1 MTFLRD
7 KPFAAVVADLYRNTC
22 CAACLHVC
30 TEQIFV
36 CGACKVTFYC
46 SSACVA
52 RDSMIHAGPEC
63 HALVELDAFGVEGD
77 SQAMRLALRLVRAY
91 YLSRHKFHIKM
102 REKQRASR
110 MQKNLL
116 IPINFI
122 FLPQR
127 VISSINLHDAYDFS
141 PIQACLAA
149 KEEARHD
156 NGKGGSCTAPPL
168 NAFHTS
174 TFISSLEDHFDD
186 LKDASI
192 KNSIQT
198 VADALSSFLD
208 SGIEAARPKHEIPAP
223 PPRPRFDMARLL
235 LAIQCN
241 AHSIRDNCESN
252 LGLGI
257 YPIASML
264 NHSCQ
269 PNAYHVFRFHQ
280 GEGPPTLLFKTL
292 RAVGT
297 GQELVY
303 SYTDLMRPGQLRRAT
318 LANAYFFSCDCPRCI
333 VTLPKAHKEI
343 QFEKDNGQETTDS
356 EDNCVDSSLE
366 WSLQSIACDTD
377 SCTGAF
383 SGSHFDEEYYCLV
396 CGARESSA
404 ALKKKLTVATALLE
418 NGIRRLE
425 TDSEQQIAGRDKDT
439 YTASESALPEVLRG
453 LANLLFATNRPA
465 GLHVQHWMIYHA
477 LLCLS
482 NYLMAPDAG
491 VHPLEREDEE
501 RAWLRAACEIWALRS
516 LWRLCGGLEHSKGSK
531 RILFFP
537 ELGSRLTRMEKALKA
552 YAKACGGN
560 KKFEEHLKYGAW
572 RLPLVTE
579 DAEVTGG
586 GNKTTLESVREILV
600 KDL

>member
-1 MTFLRD
+1 M
-7 KPFAAVVADLYRNTC
+7 
-22 CAACLHVC
+22 
-30 TEQIFV
+30 
-36 CGACKVTFYC
+36 
-46 SSACVA
+46 
-52 RDSMIHAGPEC
+52 
-63 HALVELDAFGVEGD
+63 
-77 SQAMRLALRLVRAY
+77 
-91 YLSRHKFHIKM
+91 
-102 REKQRASR
+102 
-110 MQKNLL
+110 
-116 IPINFI
+116 
-122 FLPQR
+122 
-127 VISSINLHDAYDFS
+127 
-141 PIQACLAA
+141 
-149 KEEARHD
+149 
-156 NGKGGSCTAPPL
+156 
-168 NAFHTS
+168 
-174 TFISSLEDHFDD
+174 EDHFDD

-198 VADALSSFLD
+198 VADALSSFLE
-208 SGIEAARPKHEIPAP
+208 SGIKAARPKNEIPAP

-241 AHSIRDNCESN
+241 AHSIRDSYESN
-252 LGLGI
+252 LGLGV

-333 VTLPKAHKEI
+333 VTLPKAHKYIEC
-343 QFEKDNGQETTDS
+343 EKDNGQETTDS

-377 SCTGAF
+377 SCAGAF
-383 SGSHFDEEYYCLV
+383 CCSGSDEEYYCLV

-425 TDSEQQIAGRDKDT
+425 TDSEQHIAGRDKDT

-586 GNKTTLESVREILV
+586 GNKTTLESVREILG